1 MTNIKIIFF
10 DLKLTTR
17 NLSFIHTF
25 SCWNNKHGNVKG
37 NVSCA
42 SSRIHLLSI
51 FEKLGQKLEV
61 LLSFFC
67 GTKIT
72 LEWITP
78 LFLDLPPIISYPPIN
93 VNFLNPPLFSIV
105 KPPYPPSSFVTRW
118 VQTMVQSFLC
128 KHKCKALSFEICLS
142 DPVSPMCRD
151 HDVNEPNFHELTQ
164 LVQHKSYSC
173 EWINPL
179 PPPPSLEIIKKP

>member
-1 MTNIKIIFF
+1 MKKNKKFNRAFDQYQDYFF
-10 DLKLTTR
+10 DLKLTTW
-17 NLSFIHTF
+17 NLLFIHTF

-93 VNFLNPPLFSIV
+93 MWIFSTPLYSV
-105 KPPYPPSSFVTRW
+105 LWNLPTPPSSFVTRW

-128 KHKCKALSFEICLS
+128 KHKCKVLSWDMSF
-142 DPVSPMCRD
+142 
-151 HDVNEPNFHELTQ
+151 
-164 LVQHKSYSC
+164 
-173 EWINPL
+173 W
-179 PPPPSLEIIKKP
+179 PSLSCL

>member
-1 MTNIKIIFF
+1 MKKNKKFNRALDQYQDYFF
-10 DLKLTTR
+10 DLKLTTW
-17 NLSFIHTF
+17 NLLFIHTF

-78 LFLDLPPIISYPPIN
+78 LFLEY

-128 KHKCKALSFEICLS
+128 KHKCKVLSWDMSF
-142 DPVSPMCRD
+142 
-151 HDVNEPNFHELTQ
+151 
-164 LVQHKSYSC
+164 
-173 EWINPL
+173 W
-179 PPPPSLEIIKKP
+179 PSLSYV

>member
-1 MTNIKIIFF
+1 MKKNKKFNRAFDQYQDYFF
-10 DLKLTTR
+10 DLKLTTW
-17 NLSFIHTF
+17 NLLFIHTF

-78 LFLDLPPIISYPPIN
+78 LFLDLPPII
-93 VNFLNPPLFSIV
+93 
-105 KPPYPPSSFVTRW
+105 TRW

-128 KHKCKALSFEICLS
+128 KHKCKVLSWDMSF
-142 DPVSPMCRD
+142 
-151 HDVNEPNFHELTQ
+151 
-164 LVQHKSYSC
+164 
-173 EWINPL
+173 W
-179 PPPPSLEIIKKP
+179 PSLSCL